1 MGKVIGFL
9 LVMMSW
15 VIGLQAQTGV
25 FDNDTLISPADTIYK
40 TVEVMPEFPGGQAA
54 LMEYLKKVPYVDIA
68 RESDLEGTTYIQFVI
83 EKDGTVTE
91 VIVARTSGHEED
103 DLAAVEHVKAMP
115 IWKPGYQNGK
125 PVRVQYVVPIKYN
138 WQ

>member
-1 MGKVIGFL
+1 MGKVVGCL
-9 LVMMSW
+9 LVLMSW
-15 VIGLQAQTGV
+15 AISIQAQAGV

-54 LMEYLKKVPYVDIA
+54 LMEYLKKVPYVHIA

-115 IWKPGYQNGK
+115 NWKPGSQDGQ
-125 PVRVQYVVPIKYN
+125 PVRVQFVVPIKYH
-138 WQ
+138 